1 MNIRKKE
8 KSMDLRTIKTEKLIE
23 NTFYE
28 LLKAED
34 FAAISIKQITEK
46 ARINRSTFYR
56 HFEDKYALRDFI
68 IDNIVKDFEENMDVE
83 FMLFSDLESKDYLKH
98 FKESLEHLK
107 ENKEKYEILWSS
119 LLLGRNVF
127 EEMISAG
134 VEKMQKSIISN
145 KKIKKQRKER
155 AQWYAYLLVNNLL
168 VSVRW
173 WFNNDQK
180 ITSEE
185 LTKLIVEHME
195 KGTIPTLMN

>member
-1 MNIRKKE
+1 
-8 KSMDLRTIKTEKLIE
+8 MDLRTLKTEELIE
-23 NTFYE
+23 NTFYD
-28 LLKAED
+28 LIKDED
-34 FAAISIKQITEK
+34 FAAVTIKQITEK

-56 HFEDKYALRDFI
+56 HFEDKYALRDYI
-68 IDNIVKDFEENMDVE
+68 IDNIVKDFEDNMDVE

-98 FKESLEHLK
+98 FNESLEHLK

-127 EEMISAG
+127 EEMIAAG
-134 VEKMQKSIISN
+134 VEKMQKCIISN

-173 WFNNDQK
+173 WFSNEDK
-180 ITSEE
+180 ISSSE
-185 LTKLIVEHME
+185 LTKLVVEHM
-195 KGTIPTLMN
+195 KNGTIPTLMN

>member
-1 MNIRKKE
+1 
-8 KSMDLRTIKTEKLIE
+8 MDLRTLKTEELIE

-28 LLKAED
+28 LVKAED

-56 HFEDKYALRDFI
+56 HFEDKYALRDYI

-134 VEKMQKSIISN
+134 VEKMQKSILSN

>member
-1 MNIRKKE
+1 
-8 KSMDLRTIKTEKLIE
+8 MDLRTIKTEELIE

-56 HFEDKYALRDFI
+56 HFEDKFALRDFI

-83 FMLFSDLESKDYLKH
+83 FMLFSDLESKDYIKH

-134 VEKMQKSIISN
+134 VEKMQKSILSN

>member
-1 MNIRKKE
+1 
-8 KSMDLRTIKTEKLIE
+8 MDLRTIKTEELIE

-28 LLKAED
+28 LVKAED

-56 HFEDKYALRDFI
+56 HFEDKYALRDYI

-134 VEKMQKSIISN
+134 VEKMQKSILSN

>member
-1 MNIRKKE
+1 
-8 KSMDLRTIKTEKLIE
+8 MDLRTIKTEELIE

-56 HFEDKYALRDFI
+56 HFEDKFALRDFI

>member
-1 MNIRKKE
+1 
-8 KSMDLRTIKTEKLIE
+8 MDLRTIKTEELIE

-56 HFEDKYALRDFI
+56 HFEDKFALRDFI
-68 IDNIVKDFEENMDVE
+68 IDNIVKEFEENMDVE
-83 FMLFSDLESKDYLKH
+83 FMLFSDLESKDYIKH

-134 VEKMQKSIISN
+134 VEKMQKSILSN

>member
-1 MNIRKKE
+1 
-8 KSMDLRTIKTEKLIE
+8 MDLRTIKTEELIE
-23 NTFYE
+23 NTFYV
-28 LLKAED
+28 LVKAED

-56 HFEDKYALRDFI
+56 HFEDKYALRDYI
-68 IDNIVKDFEENMDVE
+68 IDNIVKDFKENMDVE

-134 VEKMQKSIISN
+134 VEKMQKSILSN

>member
-1 MNIRKKE
+1 
-8 KSMDLRTIKTEKLIE
+8 MDLRTIKTEKLIE

>member
-1 MNIRKKE
+1 
-8 KSMDLRTIKTEKLIE
+8 MDLRIIKTEELIE

-56 HFEDKYALRDFI
+56 HFEDKYALRDYI

-173 WFNNDQK
+173 WFNNEQR

>member
-1 MNIRKKE
+1 
-8 KSMDLRTIKTEKLIE
+8 MDLRTIKTEELIE

-28 LLKAED
+28 LVKAED

-56 HFEDKYALRDFI
+56 HFEDKYALRDYI